1 MYLYTITDKNKFN
14 LKEELIMGL
23 VLLLI
28 AAVLFVPPFYQK
40 KYFEEY
46 ETITKGK
53 AFALGIGYYTIFVFM
68 AFFPI
73 VIATEY
79 GTVATVITAVLALA
93 STGGVIYLIF
103 KKRLAKFEEE
113 YPGDKLLPAKEMVAC
128 IGAFTY
134 PIILI
139 FGFILIIALKIS
151 GTSRRRA

>member
-1 MYLYTITDKNKFN
+1 
-14 LKEELIMGL
+14 MGL
-23 VLLLI
+23 VLLLVV
-28 AAVLFVPPFYQK
+28 AVLFVPPFYQK

-53 AFALGIGYYTIFVFM
+53 AFALGFGYYTILVFM

-79 GTVATVITAVLALA
+79 GTVATVITTILSLAA
-93 STGGVIYLIF
+93 TGGVIYLIF
-103 KKRLAKFEEE
+103 KKRMAKFEDE

-134 PIILI
+134 PIILMV
-139 FGFILIIALKIS
+139 GFIFIIVLKVS
-151 GTSRRRA
+151 GLNKRRA